1 MKYFKTQYTVGTILH
16 DDPEQIGTKEELM
29 KKKIENSKKMNKD
42 KTGKFFSPLS
52 KKEIE
57 VMESPGLL
65 NYT

>member
-1 MKYFKTQYTVGTILH
+1 MKYFKTQYTIGTILH
-16 DDPEQIGTKEELM
+16 DPVQIETEEEML
-29 KKKIENSKKMNKD
+29 KKKIEDAKKMNKD
-42 KTGKFFSPLS
+42 KTGKFFSPLT